1 MNILQIVPELKV
13 GGVET
18 GTVDLA
24 RGLIQRGH
32 RCVVISAGGSLVKK
46 LLESGCRHYLLPVH
60 KKSPL
65 TMLRMI
71 NQVREIIEKENIDIV
86 HARSRVPAIIAFF
99 AYRYTRPLKSSFITT
114 CHGYYG
120 THILSRVM
128 GWGEFVIV
136 ASQIIGRHMIDD
148 FGVPYQRI
156 RLIPRGV
163 DTEKFKFHD
172 LLEKKSK
179 SFTPLEKK
187 SLTGFTIGI
196 IGRITP
202 LKGHTYFIKAVAKVS
217 RVIPKLRILIIGD
230 VPPEKEGYKQQL
242 KLLIMRLGLERFVE
256 FLGYRDDIPEILSN
270 LDLLVLATTTPEA
283 FGRVIIEAGANGVPV
298 VATKVGGVVDI
309 IEDGLTGILVPPE
322 DIAAMAE
329 AIIKLLKDRKYASQI
344 ARQAR
349 RKIEKNFRLEQ
360 MVERNIHVYEEALN
374 SKRILVIKMTALG
387 DVVLSVP
394 ALRAL
399 REKFPRA
406 YISVLVSL
414 QSRPILQRC
423 PYINEVITYDNRDRR
438 SMNEMIRLARRL
450 QRGNFDIVV
459 DLQNNRRSHIL
470 NALSFA
476 PQRYGYDNK
485 KFSFL
490 LNYRVKEKKIPL
502 SPVEHQF
509 GSLSMLGIKS
519 SIHQLELWPS
529 SFDFDWAES
538 FLQNQWL
545 AGGQRLVGINISAGA
560 RWLTKRWSLEKF
572 AQLADLLAREHIRV
586 VITGT
591 KLDRKMALRFRQ
603 LSKAKPIDACGKT
616 SIMQFACLLKHCRV
630 FITPDS
636 APMHI
641 AAAMKVPF
649 VALFGP
655 TDPQRHLPP
664 TRDFI
669 VIKKSLKCSPC
680 YRRKCRNV
688 ICMKRITVEEVYQA
702 IKQLL

>member
-1 MNILQIVPELKV
+1 MNILQIVPELNV

-46 LLESGCRHYLLPVH
+46 LFESGCRHYSLPVH

-71 NQVREIIEKENIDIV
+71 NQVREVIEKENIDIV

-99 AYRYTRPLKSSFITT
+99 AYRYTKPLKSSFITT
-114 CHGYYG
+114 CHGYYRE
-120 THILSRVM
+120 HLFSRVM
-128 GWGEFVIV
+128 GWGKFVIV
-136 ASQIIGRHMIDD
+136 ASQIIARHMIDD
-148 FGVPYQRI
+148 FGVPYRRI

-163 DTEKFKFHD
+163 DLDRFKFHN
-172 LLEKKSK
+172 LLEKEGK
-179 SFTPLEKK
+179 
-187 SLTGFTIGI
+187 GFTIGI

-230 VPPEKEGYKQQL
+230 VPPEKEGYKEQL

-256 FLGYRDDIPEILSN
+256 FLGQRDDIPEILSN

-283 FGRVIIEAGANGVPV
+283 FGRVIIEAGASGVPV

-322 DIAAMAE
+322 DIVAMAE

-360 MVERNIHVYEEALN
+360 MVERNIRVYEEALN

-387 DVVLSVP
+387 DVVLAVP

-414 QSRPILQRC
+414 QCRPILQRC

-438 SMNEMIRLARRL
+438 SMGEMLRLARRL

-470 NALSFA
+470 GALSFA

-490 LNYRVKEKKIPL
+490 LNYRVKERKTSL

-509 GSLSMLGIKS
+509 GSLNLLGIKS
-519 SIHQLELWPS
+519 NIDQLELWPS

-545 AGGQRLVGINISAGA
+545 AEGQRLVGINISAGSG
-560 RWLTKRWSLEKF
+560 WLTKRWSLEKF
-572 AQLADLLAREHIRV
+572 DQLADLLAREHIRV

-591 KLDRKMALRFRQ
+591 KLDKEMALRFRQ
-603 LSKAKPIDACGKT
+603 RSCAKPIDACGKT
-616 SIMQFACLLKHCRV
+616 SIMQFACLLEHCRV
-630 FITPDS
+630 FVTPDS

-669 VIKKSLKCSPC
+669 VIKKPLKCSPC
-680 YRRKCRNV
+680 YKRKCRRV
-688 ICMKRITVEEVYQA
+688 SCMKRITVEEVYQA
-702 IKQLL
+702 IKQLLEVKKVPKVQKF